1 MNTLEAEYSFLTP
14 TWKLPSV
21 TTSSIYP
28 HTFSTSHLSDIPT
41 SGPHWTLWNG
51 TTYNSRYIPSYV
63 PSTNIRRNYPLSTN
77 YSRVG
82 PVIMS
87 QQQQNYQSLGN
98 LSMQSGPSYYQQ
110 TNSLYGD
117 YTNPEDGLN
126 LTISVHPNNGYESYD
141 KNSNYGQSKQQMFN
155 RSLTYSKNSQKN
167 RPPINQKRHV
177 QIIDHN
183 RQTPS
188 TVINENISERNS
200 RVSNAASYT
209 HYTHTPD
216 PYKSQTKSKTPLSSQ
231 HHDQT
236 DESKHSHDGNNFKVH
251 DYLYGL
257 SVPDPGSYTNAY
269 KYHQRRLQDE
279 KLGRKS
285 VVSEYRSFA
294 RNGGFGPAFGNTN
307 NQTYDDKIDTEHRRK
322 TYSKVVHDTNQYK
335 IEEQKRIQNQQEPK
349 KNRPAPVPKHQR
361 AREYANK
368 IERPHHMK
376 PVYDNMRLLPPT
388 ATVIIDQIFKPSLI
402 ATTSTNNNKTMPE
415 SLNHIDKNTSKEEKY
430 KQIIIEIKHLI
441 QHENDLIAN
450 LANISAILKEIF
462 SFWWVGFYLVKNNQL
477 VLGPFQGPLACTR
490 IQLNKGVCG
499 TSWGQRKT
507 IVVKNVHEFPG
518 HIACSS
524 ASLSEIVVPVI
535 RTSSNDEQ
543 TQVLGVLDI
552 DSEYE
557 AHFDDVDQ
565 YYLEELVRECIEP
578 CFS

>member
-28 HTFSTSHLSDIPT
+28 HTFSTSHLSDVPT

-236 DESKHSHDGNNFKVH
+236 DES
-251 DYLYGL
+251 
-257 SVPDPGSYTNAY
+257 SYTNAY

-307 NQTYDDKIDTEHRRK
+307 NQTYDDKTDTEHRRK

-335 IEEQKRIQNQQEPK
+335 IEEQKRIQNQQGPK

-376 PVYDNMRLLPPT
+376 PVFQAEFSLLIP
-388 ATVIIDQIFKPSLI
+388 IFVP
-402 ATTSTNNNKTMPE
+402 
-415 SLNHIDKNTSKEEKY
+415 
-430 KQIIIEIKHLI
+430 IIITSLLNIRCHSRLNYIQDSNRNDFFFDEFNIHFNNHNFLQYHSKIYLLI
-441 QHENDLIAN
+441 YHYILLEKKSISNRANLLSIDLIRQ
-450 LANISAILKEIF
+450 KEK
-462 SFWWVGFYLVKNNQL
+462 STSNNEKN
-477 VLGPFQGPLACTR
+477 
-490 IQLNKGVCG
+490 K
-499 TSWGQRKT
+499 K
-507 IVVKNVHEFPG
+507 
-518 HIACSS
+518 
-524 ASLSEIVVPVI
+524 
-535 RTSSNDEQ
+535 
-543 TQVLGVLDI
+543 
-552 DSEYE
+552 
-557 AHFDDVDQ
+557 
-565 YYLEELVRECIEP
+565 
-578 CFS
+578 